1 MARPTLVLDAS
12 VGVKW
17 FSPQDEQA
25 LKQALAIRNAHVSE
39 QILVIVPDLFYY
51 EVTNALVQKKF
62 FSTGIVRSAGSSL
75 FDLGLSTVN
84 LNDTLLDNAIRIS
97 RQSAITVYDAIYAA
111 VAAERGSPLVTANP
125 RHQRPG
131 LGCRV
136 IPVEEWQQRFPSRP
150 STNTPPPP

>member
-17 FSPQDEQA
+17 FSPQNEQA

-51 EVTNALVQKKF
+51 EVTNALVQKKI
-62 FSTGIVRSAGSSL
+62 FSTATVRSAGSSL
-75 FDLGLSTVN
+75 FHLGLATVN
-84 LNDTLLDNAIRIS
+84 LDGTLLDNAVRIS
-97 RQSAITVYDAIYAA
+97 RQSAITVYDAVYAA
-111 VAAERGSPLVTANP
+111 IAVESDSPLVTANP

-131 LGCRV
+131 LGCQV
-136 IPVEEWQQRFPSRP
+136 IAVEEWKP
-150 STNTPPPP
+150 